1 MISDSRITS
10 VESSICFEIT
20 PFLYLET
27 RAHQWPRELG
37 FFSSSR
43 NGKGTPLRRSEGGFA
58 AADPTFAAT
67 DPTFAA
73 ADPKL
78 LFSGFLVRCCKG
90 GLHSGELLR
99 RGFGFAIIT
108 VYVDDLNLIGT
119 PKEFTR
125 TTKYL
130 KKEFEIRKLL
140 LTAQSRQKSYAN
152 RRRRPLEFEVTS
164 S

>member
-1 MISDSRITS
+1 MER
-10 VESSICFEIT
+10 E
-20 PFLYLET
+20 
-27 RAHQWPRELG
+27 PR
-37 FFSSSR
+37 
-43 NGKGTPLRRSEGGFA
+43 FA
-58 AADPTFAAT
+58 AAKVASQRQTPPSLQWTRSLCFQAFW
-67 DPTFAA
+67 FAA
-73 ADPKL
+73 A
-78 LFSGFLVRCCKG
+78 KG
-90 GLHSGELLR
+90 VFAAVNCFAVV
-99 RGFGFAIIT
+99 FGFAIIT